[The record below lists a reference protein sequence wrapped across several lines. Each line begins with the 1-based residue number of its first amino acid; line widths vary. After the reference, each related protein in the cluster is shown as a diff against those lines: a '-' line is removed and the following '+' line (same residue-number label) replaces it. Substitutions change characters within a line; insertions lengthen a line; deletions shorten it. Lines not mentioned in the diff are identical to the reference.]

1 MQISLGNSLLK
12 ILKLFQTAIR
22 IQTKSNIVYMPLYG
36 LDSTFSSSLNS
47 NHSLPCSPHPT
58 FKLFKFAFT
67 VSQNKAF
74 VYTTS
79 LFHSFSHILLLP
91 IIIYRHIFILQS
103 SSQIQLCQKY
113 FPSWPHLYPQIYTP
127 QV

>member
-12 ILKLFQTAIR
+12 ILKWFQTAILT
-22 IQTKSNIVYMPLYG
+22 QTKPNIVYIPLYG
-36 LDSTFSSSLNS
+36 LDSTFSSSLS
-47 NHSLPCSPHPT
+47 SSHSLPCSPHPT
-58 FKLFKFAFT
+58 FKLFKCAFT

-79 LFHSFSHILLLP
+79 LFHSFSNIHLLP
-91 IIIYRHIFILQS
+91 IIIYKHIFILQR

-113 FPSWPHLYPQIYTP
+113 FPSWPYLYPQIYTP